1 MKVLQVTNVD
11 FSLRHFL
18 LPLMRAVR
26 ARGHEVVGVSADAV
40 TDQATGVPYY
50 RAEVTIAQDQLSRL
64 GGAALVP
71 GMPVEV
77 FIQTGE
83 RSPMAYLLKPLTDY
97 FARALRET

>member
-1 MKVLQVTNVD
+1 MTGRLAGIARHAFPKAPMEVLD
-11 FSLRHFL
+11 
-18 LPLMRAVR
+18 
-26 ARGHEVVGVSADAV
+26 
-40 TDQATGVPYY
+40 